1 MNKEFLNALEA
12 VATEKGIDKELL
24 IDAIETALLSAYKR
38 EFQSAGEVRG
48 IVNRKNGEM
57 GVYAVKTVVDK
68 VENPEC
74 EISYEEAYQ
83 AIHDRILEL
92 NPEAQEKIIKKFILG

>member
-48 IVNRKNGEM
+48 ITRQVMK
-57 GVYAVKTVVDK
+57 
-68 VENPEC
+68 
-74 EISYEEAYQ
+74 
-83 AIHDRILEL
+83 
-92 NPEAQEKIIKKFILG
+92 